1 VTHLRQLTTEQ
12 RIAGRV
18 LDRQARH
25 RHGAGRTAQAAPI
38 TIPTGLN
45 PGDTYRLAFVTSTT
59 RDATSTD
66 INDYNAFV
74 TAAANTQ
81 ATLAALATTW
91 TAITST
97 AAVEARA
104 NTNTFQASAGGSNG
118 VPIFLMNGTQ
128 LVSGYDSL
136 WDGDI
141 NVPLY
146 VTEAGTAPQHLSF
159 VWTRTEVTGFNAL
172 PLGAGALF
180 VAIGAS
186 FDAGSN

>member
-1 VTHLRQLTTEQ
+1 M
-12 RIAGRV
+12 
-18 LDRQARH
+18 
-25 RHGAGRTAQAAPI
+25 
-38 TIPTGLN
+38 
-45 PGDTYRLAFVTSTT
+45 TSTT

-81 ATLAALATTW
+81 AALAALATTW

-141 NVPLY
+141 NVPLN
-146 VTEAGTAPQHLSF
+146 VTEAGTAQQHLGF
-159 VWTRTEVTGFNAL
+159 VWTRTEVNGFNAL